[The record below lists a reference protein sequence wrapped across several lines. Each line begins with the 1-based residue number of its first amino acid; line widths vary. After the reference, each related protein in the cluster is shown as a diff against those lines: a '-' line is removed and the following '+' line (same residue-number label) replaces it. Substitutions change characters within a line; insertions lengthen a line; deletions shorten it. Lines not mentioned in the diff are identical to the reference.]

1 MFILLNLLFIVHVDI
16 RSKFLVVFISTG
28 TLLKW
33 GGGSVTLLG
42 LSFYRTCKTLVNLDI
57 TCYRLC

>member
-1 MFILLNLLFIVHVDI
+1 MFILLNLRFIVHVDI

-33 GGGSVTLLG
+33 GGAAVSR
-42 LSFYRTCKTLVNLDI
+42 FWD
-57 TCYRLC
+57 